1 MPFKPSEHQAAGH
14 AGCLTDEEGGLFVK
28 VTNQQEIDFYNSL
41 YERDQQEVA
50 EGIESDAGS
59 KLVDWIPRFY
69 GTLADGD
76 HSGALTG
83 AAPAPLPK
91 GKKYIV
97 LENLYS
103 GYSKPSII
111 DIKLGKVLT
120 DDGADAEKQE
130 RLRKVSESTTSG
142 SHHFRICGMKL
153 YNKSLTDLPDSLP
166 QLHETITVRQNE
178 DNDDV
183 YLEYDKF
190 FGRKLDGDNVKD
202 GIKLFLNNALPPELY
217 AQMVEIY
224 WKRLQVLYNCL
235 LDHEVRI
242 IAGSLLFI
250 LENDLSRFPQDPV
263 DFDALNPLTKPAL
276 PKNEDDDDYDED
288 DENEEGMIPLSSLNF
303 IDLAHAKY
311 VPGQGYDENIIV
323 GVENL
328 VKIFAELK
336 DELNQ

>member
-14 AGCLTDEEGGLFVK
+14 AGCLTDDENGLFVK
-28 VTNQQEIDFYNSL
+28 ITNQQEIDFYNSI
-41 YERDQQEVA
+41 YREDQEA
-50 EGIESDAGS
+50 LTKGIEAPEGS

-69 GTLADGD
+69 GTLNDGD
-76 HSGALTG
+76 QLSAISGTS
-83 AAPAPLPK
+83 PTPLPN
-91 GKKYIV
+91 GKSYIV

-120 DDGADAEKQE
+120 DDSADSEKQE

-153 YNKSLTDLPDSLP
+153 YNKSLTDLPKELP
-166 QLHETITVRQNE
+166 HLHETIIVRQN
-178 DNDDV
+178 DLNDDV

-190 FGRKLDGDNVKD
+190 FGRKLNGDNVKD
-202 GIKLFLNNALPPELY
+202 GIKLFLSNALPPELY
-217 AQMVEIY
+217 AMMVEVY
-224 WKRLQVLYNCL
+224 WKRLQLLYNCL

-250 LENDLSRFPQDPV
+250 LENDLARYPPNSKELE
-263 DFDALNPLTKPAL
+263 ALNPLTKPAFT
-276 PKNEDDDDYDED
+276 NDDESDDDDEDEAK
-288 DENEEGMIPLSSLNF
+288 EMNPLSSLNF
-303 IDLAHAKY
+303 IDLAHAKH
-311 VPGQGYDENIIV
+311 VPGEGYDENVII

-328 VKIFAELK
+328 VKIFSELK
-336 DELNQ
+336 TELE